1 MSEHKP
7 ASGWN
12 LQLSYASLPGLFY
25 ERVAPTP
32 VREPE
37 LVFFHYELARE
48 LGLPCSP
55 LPPAEIWTGN
65 QLPPGCEPI
74 AQAYAGHQF
83 GHFTM
88 LGDGR
93 AILLGEQR
101 TPAGQ
106 LLDLQW
112 KGTGPTPFSRRGDGR
127 AALGPMLREVLISEA
142 LHHLGIPTTR
152 GLAVAKTGE
161 IVWRERGLP
170 GAVLTRVAASHLRVG
185 TFEYASWRGG
195 KEAIEPLLTYALQR
209 HYPTEWEQVQGGE
222 NPAQTFLQAVV
233 ARQARLIAR
242 WMHVGFIHGVMN
254 TDNMAISGETIDFG
268 PCAFLEAYRP
278 GTVFSSIDHQGRYAY
293 DQQPRIAQWNL
304 ARLAETLLPLLP
316 GEETEAIA
324 WATEAVR
331 TFAPVFQAAWRS
343 EAMARLGLLPAQDL
357 AQAEADEKL
366 YADLLQWMEHRR
378 ADYTNTF
385 AGLCAHAELQDPAGL
400 NLPGVPWE
408 DPQLGAWWQRWRAR
422 LAQDRQQPEESLAL
436 RRRTIPALIPRNHRV
451 EEALAAAEAG
461 YLDPFHNL
469 FRALQNP
476 YCHSELPT
484 PWQTPAPA
492 SSEPYRTFC
501 GT

>member
-1 MSEHKP
+1 MSEHHP

-12 LQLSYASLPGLFY
+12 LQLSYASLPELFY

-37 LVFFHYELARE
+37 FVFFHHELARE

-55 LPPAEIWTGN
+55 PPPAEIWTGN

-101 TPAGQ
+101 TPTGK

-195 KEAIEPLLTYALQR
+195 KEAVEQLLTYALQR
-209 HYPTEWEQVQGGE
+209 HYPAEWQQVQVGE
-222 NPAQTFLQAVV
+222 NPAQIFLQAVV
-233 ARQARLIAR
+233 TRQARLIAR
-242 WMHVGFIHGVMN
+242 WMHLGFIHGVMN

-268 PCAFLEAYRP
+268 PCAFLETYRP

-331 TFAPVFQAAWRS
+331 AFAPAFQAAWRS

-366 YADLLQWMEHRR
+366 YADLLQWMETSR

-385 AGLCAHAELQDPAGL
+385 AGLCAQAELKDPAGL

-408 DPQLGAWWQRWRAR
+408 DPQLAEWWQRWRAR
-422 LAQDRQQPEESLAL
+422 LAQDPQQPEESLAL

-461 YLDPFHNL
+461 HLDPFHNL
-469 FRALQNP
+469 FRALQTP
-476 YCHSELPT
+476 YCHGEFPT